1 MKTSDKLKTLFD
13 YQEFVKDSDLICM
26 KADAENVNCV
36 LTDDELAMASGGSPT
51 GVLPIIFAQAQL
63 VGVVAGVNTA
73 NGIVKGNVV
82 DVKGAKVLV
91 DSVGWVDIKDTDLC
105 QQ

>member
-26 KADAENVNCV
+26 KTDAESINCI

-51 GVLPIIFAQAQL
+51 AGVMPIIFAQSIL
-63 VGVVAGVNTA
+63 NLTINVNMPTGTIKGKIIDV
-73 NGIVKGNVV
+73 NGSKI
-82 DVKGAKVLV
+82 LV
-91 DSVGWVDIKDTDLC
+91 DSVGWIDIKDTDLC